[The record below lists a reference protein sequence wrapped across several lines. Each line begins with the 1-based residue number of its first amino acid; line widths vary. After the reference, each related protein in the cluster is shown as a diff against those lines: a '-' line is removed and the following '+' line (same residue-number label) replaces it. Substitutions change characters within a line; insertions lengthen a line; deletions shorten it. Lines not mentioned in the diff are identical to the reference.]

1 MQINYSTKYL
11 LFTYL
16 VIGISAIAINLI
28 ISSSFGIIDCIF
40 LVFFTCWILLFFVL
54 KKRGYLIL
62 GREEMVVKN
71 LLYKLIKHKDIIRIE
86 KDKLEYGIYTAK
98 NYFKVYLNQID
109 KHQLKDL
116 EVYMDKLMN

>member
-1 MQINYSTKYL
+1 M
-11 LFTYL
+11 
-16 VIGISAIAINLI
+16 
-28 ISSSFGIIDCIF
+28 
-40 LVFFTCWILLFFVL
+40 L

-86 KDKLEYGIYTAK
+86 KGKLEYRIYTAK
-98 NYFKVYLNQID
+98 NYFKVYLNQVD

-116 EVYMDKLMN
+116 EVYMGKLMN